1 MTFRNLE
8 KTAGQDVTEQ
18 APLSKELAPV
28 TEGTPGTRLEKAWDK
43 ALNALDSLDLPKL
56 EKAETESLE
65 KDLEALR
72 SKLNSS
78 KALRELMDKHPEK
91 QSIWDSFRDCIDTL
105 QDPDASPAEIK
116 DAKNYIDRHVK
127 STILEL
133 AVKDLF
139 TDLGFDVPNKQVQTD
154 TETENKDTRID
165 VLGTNNTNK
174 PIQVF
179 GVTLEPGEQ
188 ISAECKCGCKIYIS
202 NELRY
207 HLPDQLSGHQGRSI
221 LLTTSDI
228 EQIAPEKVDS
238 VCRPNNTT
246 LVNLGLFEADIVNAL
261 KEVDRT

>member
-56 EKAETESLE
+56 EKPETESLE
-65 KDLEALR
+65 KNLEALR
-72 SKLNSS
+72 SRLNSP
-78 KALRELMDKHPEK
+78 KAIRALMDKHPEK
-91 QSIWDSFRDCIDTL
+91 QDIWDTFKRKMDILTDPNAEPVEINKAKPYIDT
-105 QDPDASPAEIK
+105 
-116 DAKNYIDRHVK
+116 HVK

-133 AVKDLF
+133 AVKDLL
-139 TDLGFDVPNKQVQTD
+139 TDLGFDVSEKQVQ
-154 TETENKDTRID
+154 NKNSKID
-165 VLGTNNTNK
+165 VLGTNNTDK
-174 PIQVF
+174 SIQVF
-179 GVTLEPGEQ
+179 GVTVEPGEQ
-188 ISAECKCGCKIYIS
+188 LSAECKCGCKSYINMQL
-202 NELRY
+202 NE
-207 HLPDQLSGHQGRSI
+207 HLPEIQLPGHLGHSI